1 MRINNLIKSPVFKK
15 GIGIASAV
23 IAGIIAMSDTI
34 TEQKRDEEFE
44 EMKKQIKELQ
54 KSEEEQRR
62 ERIPTWGSLFYLRK
76 IILKEKIQNEKTN
89 YACGY

>member
-34 TEQKRDEEFE
+34 AEQKRDDEFE
-44 EMKKQIKELQ
+44 EMKKQIKEL
-54 KSEEEQRR
+54 KSEEE
-62 ERIPTWGSLFYLRK
+62 
-76 IILKEKIQNEKTN
+76 
-89 YACGY
+89 

>member
-1 MRINNLIKSPVFKK
+1 MKINNLIKNPVFKK

-44 EMKKQIKELQ
+44 EMKKQIEELQ
-54 KSEEEQRR
+54 KSEEE
-62 ERIPTWGSLFYLRK
+62 
-76 IILKEKIQNEKTN
+76 
-89 YACGY
+89 